1 MMFWTF
7 WTLLTLV
14 LLLLLGV
21 LGIAS
26 WLKTRQPNLSQ
37 QIGKLEA
44 VEGVIGL
51 VGLVWGLVLL
61 LRWLESLGYYHSLNL
76 VSLIIALALLSLSL
90 ILALPQLRSMIGSND
105 FTSRLSQLAG
115 KLAPYKMVL
124 GVVCLVLALYLL
136 LSFSGMRAF

>member
-1 MMFWTF
+1 MMLWTF
-7 WTLLTLV
+7 WSLFTLV

-26 WLKTRQPNLSQ
+26 WLKTRQPNFSQ
-37 QIGKLEA
+37 QIGKLES
-44 VEGVIGL
+44 VEGIIGL

-76 VSLIIALALLSLSL
+76 VSLIIALGILGLSL

-105 FTSRLSQLAG
+105 FTTRLSALTG

-124 GVVCLVLALYLL
+124 GIACLVLALYVL
-136 LSFSGMRAF
+136 LSFSGMRMF

>member
-1 MMFWTF
+1 MFWSF
-7 WTLLTLV
+7 WTLFTLTL
-14 LLLLLGV
+14 LILLGV

-26 WLKTRQPNLSQ
+26 WIKTRQPNLSQ
-37 QIGKLEA
+37 QIGKLES

-76 VSLIIALALLSLSL
+76 VALIVALAILGLSL

-105 FTSRLSQLAG
+105 FTTRLSTFTG
-115 KLAPYKMVL
+115 RLAPYKMVL
-124 GVVCLVLALYLL
+124 GIVCLVLALYVL
-136 LSFSGMRAF
+136 LSFSGLRVF